1 MEKKKRKS
9 DSTSMVIG
17 DPIIGAVMGVG
28 SLWLCR
34 FITFLSQS
42 SITGA

>member
-1 MEKKKRKS
+1 MEKKKKKS
-9 DSTSMVIG
+9 DPTLMAIR

-34 FITFLSQS
+34 FITFLS
-42 SITGA
+42 

>member
-9 DSTSMVIG
+9 DPTSMVVG
-17 DPIIGAVMGVG
+17 DPIIGVVMGVG

-34 FITFLSQS
+34 FIIFLS
-42 SITGA
+42 